1 MDTVSILV
9 PEIDVFLKNSRQ
21 RLNYSSEGS
30 ARLKKT
36 KASRVPEQTRRYS
49 HGDPTQLIDWKL
61 YARTDQLLI
70 REHKDEASLN
80 ISICTYFD
88 ESMNWPLNSDITSK
102 WEVAV
107 RIAFHL
113 AYQHLSCG
121 DNVKVFFINGKENFH
136 LRAKST
142 SFLRKCFSSFE
153 DNFAFE
159 NIVETFKEGDLDIDK
174 GCDKA
179 YILGDHINAIDFDLY
194 SEAKDVSFKHILSSL
209 DFDYDWISPSDFY
222 ATELSSNK
230 KVKGK
235 ALTSS
240 NFLKKEIEK
249 WRSQLVES
257 LSLRQISYQL
267 ITDKT
272 TLDSYLNDLSWE
284 MRI

>member
-1 MDTVSILV
+1 M
-9 PEIDVFLKNSRQ
+9 
-21 RLNYSSEGS
+21 
-30 ARLKKT
+30 
-36 KASRVPEQTRRYS
+36 
-49 HGDPTQLIDWKL
+49 
-61 YARTDQLLI
+61 
-70 REHKDEASLN
+70 
-80 ISICTYFD
+80 
-88 ESMNWPLNSDITSK
+88 
-102 WEVAV
+102 
-107 RIAFHL
+107 
-113 AYQHLSCG
+113 
-121 DNVKVFFINGKENFH
+121 
-136 LRAKST
+136 
-142 SFLRKCFSSFE
+142 
-153 DNFAFE
+153 
-159 NIVETFKEGDLDIDK
+159 
-174 GCDKA
+174 
-179 YILGDHINAIDFDLY
+179 GDHINAIDFDLY